1 MQQTK
6 SAQIFTNNIIKS
18 LVVIGVGILFAVFK
32 TGVFQILLTVL
43 GALMFLIGVG
53 DVIRKVKLWE
63 GIIEMVV
70 GALVIVGVWTL
81 FEVASLVVGIGM
93 LMAGS
98 VGLVGFVKHRRKVKT
113 SPVEFVG
120 TIVLLV
126 LGALL
131 VAGYAAKLLDVL
143 LLVSGILLIAWGV
156 VYFITAIFHL
166 THAEKEYT
174 KRANSADSGDNADE
188 NDK

>member
-18 LVVIGVGILFAVFK
+18 IVVVGVGVLFAVFK

-63 GIIEMVV
+63 GVIEMTV
-70 GALVIVGVWTL
+70 GALIIVGVWTL
-81 FEVASLVVGIGM
+81 FDIASLVVGIGM
-93 LMAGS
+93 LMASS
-98 VGLVGFVKHRRKVKT
+98 VGVVDFVKHRKKVKT

-126 LGALL
+126 LGVLL
-131 VAGYAAKLLDVL
+131 VAGYAAKLLDAL
-143 LLVSGILLIAWGV
+143 LLVAGVLLIVWGAI
-156 VYFITAIFHL
+156 YFALSIFEL
-166 THAEKEYT
+166 THAEKEYAKRT
-174 KRANSADSGDNADE
+174 KTEDNTDESA
-188 NDK
+188 K